1 MERMMMLAPPKVQT
15 MVRLLMVPHTGK
27 AGQLITSSM
36 GQPMEQSMAQRKGQ
50 QRAQQK
56 GKKTDTESWREG
68 GVWSSRVEARIQRRR
83 APRPTMMT
91 SAEDLCWFSSW
102 DEVGWDVLGRRGTG
116 APHSTRTPT
125 PLE

>member
-1 MERMMMLAPPKVQT
+1 MAKADGPADGEQLMRWQKERMMMLAPPKVQT

-91 SAEDLCWFSSW
+91 SAEDLCLAFK
-102 DEVGWDVLGRRGTG
+102 LG
-116 APHSTRTPT
+116 
-125 PLE
+125 